1 MSVKVG
7 YVCFGVIH
15 MKLRPAM
22 GILIICLML
31 QYSIGG
37 LCANAVSLNDSGT
50 ADNSITV
57 PENTTIKMTNAT
69 TVNILNNTTSDY
81 ELYPL
86 NCPKWDDYKDQHPS
100 PITNFGDYWDDLK
113 KYVTN
118 FSATDDYN
126 IQLSKNNYGNN
137 SGYFSGNPISGD
149 MDYRYMP
156 TSKLNEA
163 YSSASVAKSRI
174 SIPNSLSTSLQATY
188 TIAAVV
194 LGAAS
199 GICGILTTIC
209 GITTAASSG
218 ATSPI
223 LVVCIVIT
231 GMVVATT
238 IAIGVC
244 TALIASSSSGINV
257 ESGKI
262 DSRLAI
268 MNAELTYRSTL
279 PQNSTRTLVGVPSV
293 VINKTNNTGNISE
306 NNNTTNINTTTNMSS
321 IINLNS
327 TTILKSTTG
336 QNSTTN
342 NNKTNNTNTTNLQGN
357 VIGIN
362 NVPPSNE
369 PIPHDV
375 TFNRSGIF
383 MDKVYDIDMSGFP
396 QEPSKPNPRWY
407 EFWLWAE
414 YGIDYLAWCGKV
426 VGWGFSHL
434 DSLNNLYSLCEGIQ
448 SDYKSL

>member
-1 MSVKVG
+1 
-7 YVCFGVIH
+7 
-15 MKLRPAM
+15 MKLRPVM

-37 LCANAVSLNDSGT
+37 LCANAVSLNDSGM
-50 ADNSITV
+50 ANNSITGS
-57 PENTTIKMTNAT
+57 ENTTIKMLNAT
-69 TVNILNNTTSDY
+69 TVNIVNNTTSNY
-81 ELYPL
+81 EAYPL
-86 NCPKWDDYKDQHPS
+86 NCPYWDNYKDKHLS
-100 PITNFGDYWDDLK
+100 LITNFGDYWDDLK
-113 KYVTN
+113 EYVTN
-118 FSATDDYN
+118 FSAIDDYN
-126 IQLSKNNYGNN
+126 IQLSKNNYENN

-174 SIPNSLSTSLQATY
+174 SIPNSLSTRLQATY

-199 GICGILTTIC
+199 GICGVLTSIC
-209 GITTAASSG
+209 GIATASTSG

-238 IAIGVC
+238 IAVGIC
-244 TALIASSSSGINV
+244 TAVIASSSSGINV

-262 DSRLAI
+262 DNRLVI

-279 PQNSTRTLVGVPSV
+279 PHNSTTTLMGTPSI
-293 VINKTNNTGNISE
+293 VINKTNNTCNVSE
-306 NNNTTNINTTTNMSS
+306 NNKTLNNNTTNLNTTTNMSS
-321 IINLNS
+321 LFNLNS
-327 TTILKSTTG
+327 TTILKSTTLR
-336 QNSTTN
+336 NSTTKD
-342 NNKTNNTNTTNLQGN
+342 NKTNNTNTTNLEGN

-362 NVPPSNE
+362 DVPPSTE
-369 PIPHDV
+369 PIPDEV
-375 TFNRSGIF
+375 TFNRTGTF

-396 QEPSKPNPRWY
+396 QKPSKPHPRWY

-414 YGIDYLAWCGKV
+414 YGINYLAWCGKV

-434 DSLNNLYSLCEGIQ
+434 DSLNKLYSLCKGIQ
-448 SDYKSL
+448 SDYKSLRG

>member
-1 MSVKVG
+1 
-7 YVCFGVIH
+7 
-15 MKLRPAM
+15 MKLRPVI

-31 QYSIGG
+31 QYSFGG
-37 LCANAVSLNDSGT
+37 LCANAVSVNDSGMVNNT
-50 ADNSITV
+50 ITV
-57 PENTTIKMTNAT
+57 SENTTIKMLNA
-69 TVNILNNTTSDY
+69 TVNIVNNTTSNY
-81 ELYPL
+81 EAYPL
-86 NCPKWDDYKDQHPS
+86 NCPKWDNYKDKHLS

-113 KYVTN
+113 DYVTN
-118 FSATDDYN
+118 FNAIDDYN
-126 IQLSKNNYGNN
+126 IQLSKNNYENN

-163 YSSASVAKSRI
+163 YCTASVAKSRI

-209 GITTAASSG
+209 GIATASTSG
-218 ATSPI
+218 ATSPV
-223 LVVCIVIT
+223 LVICIIIT

-238 IAIGVC
+238 IAIGIC
-244 TALIASSSSGINV
+244 TAVIASSSSGINV

-262 DSRLAI
+262 DNRLAI

-279 PQNSTRTLVGVPSV
+279 PQNSTKALMVAPSM
-293 VINKTNNTGNISE
+293 VINKTNNTCNVSE
-306 NNNTTNINTTTNMSS
+306 NNKTLNNNTTNLNTTTKMSS
-321 IINLNS
+321 FINLNS
-327 TTILKSTTG
+327 TTILKSTTWR
-336 QNSTTN
+336 NSTTN

-362 NVPPSNE
+362 DVPPSTE
-369 PIPHDV
+369 PIPGDV
-375 TFNRSGIF
+375 TFNRSGTF

-396 QEPSKPNPRWY
+396 QEPSKPHPRWY

-414 YGIDYLAWCGKV
+414 YGINYLAWCGKV

-434 DSLNNLYSLCEGIQ
+434 DSLNTLYSLCEGIQ
-448 SDYKSL
+448 SDYKSLKG